1 MTTAMPTETVSGS
14 DRRDSS
20 GVDSQAPR
28 PRAVITRE
36 RERALRT
43 TLSRLRR
50 RLDGE
55 FPTRLRQ
62 ARTFGEVAGNDDY
75 LQTIEEEA
83 VLTSRISGLER
94 LLASATVVSP
104 PATAGGAA
112 VIGTTVEVEDLDSG
126 ETRQLRLIGD
136 YERPILDMVSA
147 SSPVGQA
154 LLGRSRG
161 HEVEIELPNGTKRT
175 LRVVAVRASARR

>member
-1 MTTAMPTETVSGS
+1 MPTEIISGS
-14 DRRDSS
+14 GRPSS
-20 GVDSQAPR
+20 ADVDSPAPR
-28 PRAVITRE
+28 PRTVITRE

-43 TLSRLRR
+43 TVDRLRR

-83 VLTSRISGLER
+83 VLTSRIYGLER
-94 LLASATVVSP
+94 VLASATVVSP
-104 PATAGGAA
+104 PARAGGAA
-112 VIGTTVEVEDLDSG
+112 AIGTTVEVENLDSG
-126 ETRQLRLIGD
+126 EVRRLRLIGD
-136 YERPILDMVSA
+136 YEQPISDTVSA
-147 SSPVGQA
+147 SSPVGLA

-161 HEVEIELPNGTKRT
+161 DEVQVELPNGSIRP
-175 LRVVAVRASARR
+175 LRIVAVRASARS

>member
-1 MTTAMPTETVSGS
+1 MPTETIPGS
-14 DRRDSS
+14 DPRSAS
-20 GVDSQAPR
+20 HVESPAPR

-43 TLSRLRR
+43 TLDRLHR

-94 LLASATVVSP
+94 LLASATVVLSP
-104 PATAGGAA
+104 VGAGGAA
-112 VIGTTVEVEDLDSG
+112 AIGTTVEVEDLDSG
-126 ETRQLRLIGD
+126 EVRRLRLIGD
-136 YERPILDMVSA
+136 YEQPIPDTVSA
-147 SSPVGQA
+147 SSPVGVA

-161 HEVEIELPNGTKRT
+161 DEVEVELPNGSNRM
-175 LRVVAVRASARR
+175 LRIVAVRASARS